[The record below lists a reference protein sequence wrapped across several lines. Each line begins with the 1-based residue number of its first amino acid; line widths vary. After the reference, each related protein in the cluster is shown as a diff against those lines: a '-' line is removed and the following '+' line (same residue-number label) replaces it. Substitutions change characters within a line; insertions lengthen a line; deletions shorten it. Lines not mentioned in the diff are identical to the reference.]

1 MYNVSSLVLFGY
13 DFIVLDF
20 TFVLFLIFSDTKFK
34 VRTVIMTVLFS
45 AIISLF
51 SGRYDSAILPVL
63 IIIITLINY
72 KWPKIIGNKYL
83 LIFIFSYIIQSLIG
97 EFSVWFARII
107 INTLANNRSINIFV
121 LISIVINS
129 VLIIITIYFY
139 KKNIFYI
146 TKLKLSILGNN
157 KINIMTICFLVI
169 NIIVIFSVN
178 IIFDMNHVSGIL
190 QGLVVFILFLV
201 FFTNLYFFYLYI
213 TLVNEKNKL
222 QIQKQK
228 DEEFRKYMEVAN
240 QNYNS
245 IKKFKHDYKNILIGF
260 EIFVERSKD
269 QDFKDYFKKVVGYSD
284 KVLTFNQDV
293 MGILNNIKSKP
304 IKSILLT
311 KINLAKSK
319 GIEFHCEIDERI
331 NDTVVDEIDLSRIL
345 SILLDNAIESSMDQ
359 VKKII
364 SFAIVKYTDGFDIVV
379 ENHIDEPEKLN
390 VNYWFIKNYSTKGNN
405 HGEGLKGVESF
416 VSSNDKLS
424 LNASIKN
431 HTVQIVLIVGDN
443 NA

>member
-1 MYNVSSLVLFGY
+1 
-13 DFIVLDF
+13 
-20 TFVLFLIFSDTKFK
+20 
-34 VRTVIMTVLFS
+34 
-45 AIISLF
+45 
-51 SGRYDSAILPVL
+51 
-63 IIIITLINY
+63 
-72 KWPKIIGNKYL
+72 
-83 LIFIFSYIIQSLIG
+83 
-97 EFSVWFARII
+97 
-107 INTLANNRSINIFV
+107 
-121 LISIVINS
+121 
-129 VLIIITIYFY
+129 
-139 KKNIFYI
+139 
-146 TKLKLSILGNN
+146 
-157 KINIMTICFLVI
+157 MTICFLVI

-364 SFAIVKYTDGFDIVV
+364 SFAIVKYRRI
-379 ENHIDEPEKLN
+379 L
-390 VNYWFIKNYSTKGNN
+390 
-405 HGEGLKGVESF
+405 
-416 VSSNDKLS
+416 
-424 LNASIKN
+424 
-431 HTVQIVLIVGDN
+431 
-443 NA
+443 